1 MATARNNTGRID
13 LNALLMFHAIAST
26 GSLTRAAARL
36 DVSKATLSRRLRD
49 LEREVNALLV
59 TRGHRRL
66 ELTEAGAVL
75 FADSQTLAAEA
86 QAVADR
92 VRTLRTEF
100 DGALRIAVPT
110 GFMATVCDKAVLR
123 FAARHPRVRLHV
135 TQADRP
141 IDVTQE
147 PFDVA
152 VHIGAVPNRDVP
164 MRLLARVRRGA
175 YASPAYL
182 KGRPTPLAVADLAAN
197 ACIALSSQISAGV
210 WSIIERSGRRS
221 ARRSLRAIVSDVH
234 LAREMARAGLGIA
247 ALPEALCRED
257 VESGRL
263 VRVLT
268 EWRIPVAEVF
278 ATYADRHYMPSKIRT
293 FLDLLRTE
301 FDDLI
306 ADGRGKKRP
315 LRSVAKLKP

>member
-1 MATARNNTGRID
+1 
-13 LNALLMFHAIAST
+13 MFHAIAST
-26 GSLTRAAARL
+26 GSLTRAAAQL

-66 ELTEAGAVL
+66 DLTEAGAIL
-75 FADSQTLAAEA
+75 FADSRNLAAEA
-86 QAVADR
+86 KAVEDR
-92 VRTLRTEF
+92 ARTLRTEF

-110 GFMATVCDKAVLR
+110 GFMATVCGKAVLR
-123 FAARHPRVRLHV
+123 FAARHPSVRLHV

-147 PFDVA
+147 PFDVV
-152 VHIGAVPNRDVP
+152 VHIGPVPNRDVP

-182 KGRPTPLAVADLAAN
+182 KGRPMPVAVADLAAN
-197 ACIALSSQISAGV
+197 DCIVLASQIAAGV

-221 ARRSLRAIVSDVH
+221 IRRSVRAIVSDVH
-234 LAREMARAGLGIA
+234 LARDMACAGLGIA

-263 VRVLT
+263 VPVLT
-268 EWRIPVAEVF
+268 EWRIPAAEVS
-278 ATYADRHYMPSKIRT
+278 ATYADRHYIPSKIRSYLD
-293 FLDLLRTE
+293 FLKVE
-301 FDDLI
+301 FDALI
-306 ADGRGKKRP
+306 ADRCDKKRP
-315 LRSVAKLKP
+315 PRTVAKLKR